1 MLLRFLQILIGLTL
15 LATIVIITLAD
26 RTRVQVSAVDQMES
40 VAPIPTANR
49 TVEAI
54 LSARATLLPVFP
66 EYQEREAG
74 DQQTF
79 VFAQQQVP
87 NPPPLVLA
95 LPRDIPT
102 LPPTGSELAQHAAN
116 GGRWLDV
123 QLSTQTVFAME
134 GERALRS
141 FVVSTGTTQ
150 TPTVQG
156 NFRVYLKYPVQ
167 DMSGPGYNVPGVPN
181 VLYFHQ
187 GYGFH
192 GTYWHSNFGTPM
204 SHGCVNM
211 TLDDSEWLYNFADL
225 GTPVRVQN

>member
-1 MLLRFLQILIGLTL
+1 MLQRFLQILIGLTL
-15 LATIVIITLAD
+15 LATIVIVAMAD
-26 RTRVQVSAVDQMES
+26 RTRVQVSAVDQLES

-49 TVEAI
+49 TAEAI

-66 EYQEREAG
+66 DYESREAG

-79 VFAQQQVP
+79 VLVNQLP
-87 NPPPLVLA
+87 DPPPLVLA
-95 LPRDIPT
+95 LPREVPS
-102 LPPTGSELAQHAAN
+102 LPPTGSELAQHAAS

-134 GERALRS
+134 GERVMRS
-141 FVVSTGTTQ
+141 FVVSTGTEY

-211 TLDDSEWLYNFADL
+211 TLDDSSWLYEFADL